1 LFNYS
6 GAQISM
12 TNLTR
17 YIRQISVITV
27 AVALVGI
34 GSSLVRIGQA
44 QEQRRPTSG
53 PARPT
58 EGRPASLERNMEAM
72 ERAFKKL
79 QAQIS
84 DPAQNTSSLEL
95 ITQMQQQTLASKS
108 QTPKLVSQL
117 PEDQRAKQL
126 VEYRMMMVSLLQQ
139 ELELENHLLNHENDK
154 AAESL
159 KAIDQLQKDGH
170 KDFRKDKR
178 KGD

>member
-1 LFNYS
+1 MARS
-6 GAQISM
+6 
-12 TNLTR
+12 TR
-17 YIRQISVITV
+17 YIRQLSVISVAAIV
-27 AVALVGI
+27 VGI
-34 GSSLVRIGQA
+34 GIFLVRIGQA

-53 PARPT
+53 PGRPGEARPV
-58 EGRPASLERNMEAM
+58 SLERNMEGM

-79 QAQIS
+79 QSQIS
-84 DPAQNTSSLEL
+84 DPAQNASSLEL

-117 PEDQRAKQL
+117 PEDQRVKQL
-126 VEYRMMMVSLLQQ
+126 AEYRMMMVSLLQQ
-139 ELELENHLLNHENDK
+139 ELELENHLLNNENDK

-159 KAIDQLQKDGH
+159 KSIDQLQKDGH